1 MQKVLTVIKPIVFY
15 LSLFLICLAF
25 SAHALGYDYDLWA
38 RLIVGKAVFQT
49 GHILTHDFLSYTP
62 THKWIDHEWGAS
74 VVIYAFQKLFGANGI
89 IYLQAILMFLIFA
102 FNAAA
107 FFLFSD
113 TSSGI
118 SPIIS
123 TACENV
129 SS

>member
-62 THKWIDHEWGAS
+62 THEWIDHEWGAS
-74 VVIYAFQKLFGANGI
+74 VFIYAFQKLFGANGI

-102 FNAAA
+102 C
-107 FFLFSD
+107 LH
-113 TSSGI
+113 
-118 SPIIS
+118 
-123 TACENV
+123 
-129 SS
+129 